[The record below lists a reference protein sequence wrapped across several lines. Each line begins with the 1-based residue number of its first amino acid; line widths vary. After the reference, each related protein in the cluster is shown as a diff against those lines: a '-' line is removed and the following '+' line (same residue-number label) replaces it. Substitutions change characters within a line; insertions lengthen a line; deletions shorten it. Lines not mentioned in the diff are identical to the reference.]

1 MRLPADAHP
10 NNWLN
15 ANCSSQLQAMN
26 SEKGH
31 SFARHRFNSVCGRSS
46 TGRFANS
53 VARSGD
59 LLSSVLRRTGSRQ
72 EIRVSWMGEIIAS
85 LDGYF
90 CLPGHNFDWKHAGV
104 SRAIPQRARSHGM
117 EAKEF
122 GKILMRWQGQSL
134 HAWPKICGAVAC
146 HYSLTFGAV
155 SSVVERLVYTER
167 VGGSNPSP
175 PSLHFGFSIR
185 ELRFRAHESI

>member
-1 MRLPADAHP
+1 MRLPRDAHP

-46 TGRFANS
+46 AGRFTNS

-72 EIRVSWMGEIIAS
+72 ETRVSSMGEIIAS

-90 CLPGHNFDWKHAGV
+90 CLPGHNFDWNTPEYLEQFRSAPDLTAWRQRSSERFSCAGKNKHCSAW
-104 SRAIPQRARSHGM
+104 SLDLRRSC
-117 EAKEF
+117 
-122 GKILMRWQGQSL
+122 LPLQSND
-134 HAWPKICGAVAC
+134 PG
-146 HYSLTFGAV
+146 
-155 SSVVERLVYTER
+155 RL
-167 VGGSNPSP
+167 
-175 PSLHFGFSIR
+175 
-185 ELRFRAHESI
+185 AQW